1 LECEKEL
8 TWWCHQR
15 EEEDQRWMS
24 MEEDEPL
31 ARHCE
36 SYRRESVREKGSFGI
51 RR

>member
-1 LECEKEL
+1 LQREKEL
-8 TWWCHQR
+8 TCWCNQK

-36 SYRRESVREKGSFGI
+36 NYREREECYDFGTML
-51 RR
+51 R